1 LHFFNLVSFG
11 FSVGNGFLF
20 FYIWCFNFLHHSW
33 GPLMLIYFVHHCLW
47 DQHWQF
53 AMCTF
58 ASINQM
64 FCVLSF
70 CLHFVVLL
78 VSHWCNLASLH
89 YYILWQRDFT
99 NLICYLNYFLREI
112 FNCSFELLLC
122 DLQFSFVYV
131 FVPCLLSMNQVQRTF
146 VTMVFQVMLLRQIVC
161 LKWHQFNLLISK
173 LWIWI
178 TQFIY
183 TLMVQRYFL
192 FFSQSFENFQSPF
205 KILKIMLLFSQIFM
219 ILLCLSM
226 LRTRCFYF
234 RQPLC
239 WSS

>member
-1 LHFFNLVSFG
+1 
-11 FSVGNGFLF
+11 
-20 FYIWCFNFLHHSW
+20 
-33 GPLMLIYFVHHCLW
+33 MLIYFVHHSLW

-70 CLHFVVLL
+70 CLHFVVLAN
-78 VSHWCNLASLH
+78 HWCNLASLH
-89 YYILWQRDFT
+89 YCILWQRDFT
-99 NLICYLNYFLREI
+99 NLIYYLNYFLRNLK
-112 FNCSFELLLC
+112 NCSFELLLY

-161 LKWHQFNLLISK
+161 LKWYQFNLLCER
-173 LWIWI
+173 LWTWV
-178 TQFIY
+178 TQFIIH
-183 TLMVQRYFL
+183 LWFNDIFYFFCNL
-192 FFSQSFENFQSPF
+192 LKIFNFLF

-219 ILLCLSM
+219 IILCLSM
-226 LRTRCFYF
+226 LRTWC
-234 RQPLC
+234 
-239 WSS
+239 